1 MKSILKYAGLCVL
14 FLCSLLIVN
23 DISSTTIRK
32 EEMEEALQLSMRNTL
47 KASTYSPMYD
57 VYKQDM
63 NIELIRNLAENINT
77 DGDFEVIIHHSDPI
91 GLLDVKLRTLF
102 THNNGQA
109 GMRELRRTLLVEE
122 FKK

>member
-14 FLCSLLIVN
+14 FICSLLIMN
-23 DISSTTIRK
+23 DISSTTLRK

-57 VYKQDM
+57 MNKQDM
-63 NIELIRNLAENINT
+63 NVEFIRYLANNINT
-77 DGDFEVIIHHSDPI
+77 DGDFEVVIHHSDPI
-91 GLLDVKLRTLF
+91 GILDVKLKALF
-102 THNNGQA
+102 MHNNGQA
-109 GMRELRRTLLVEE
+109 GMRELRRTLLVES